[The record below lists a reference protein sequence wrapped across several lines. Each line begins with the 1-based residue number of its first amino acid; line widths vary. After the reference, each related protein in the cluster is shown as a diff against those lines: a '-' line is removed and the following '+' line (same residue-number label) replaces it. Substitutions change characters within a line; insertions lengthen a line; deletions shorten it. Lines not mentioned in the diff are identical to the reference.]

1 VNTTLQKIGAWY
13 DPAGSDFIVWA
24 PACKKVELILGSQQ
38 PSVHTMTMDD
48 LGYWKVTLPVA
59 PGTPYRFRLND
70 ENSYP
75 DPASFYQPQGVHGP
89 SVLVNCMHLSTGDEG
104 WKGIPLSNM
113 IIYELHTGCFSNT
126 HDFDGI
132 IRRLDYLAE
141 LGINT
146 VELMPLGQCPGHRN
160 WGYDG
165 VAPFAVQHSYGGI
178 RGFQRLV
185 KAAHAKGIAVLVDV
199 VYNHLGPEGNYLPFY
214 GPYFSERY
222 QTPWG
227 RPLNFDGPWS
237 DGVRNFFLQN
247 ARMWLEVYQVDGLR
261 LDAVHAMY
269 DFSAHH
275 FMQELKD
282 LALDIETRTGK
293 KKILIAEIDLNDP
306 RFINSLEK
314 GGYGLDGQWIDEFH
328 HALRALMT
336 GERNAYYE
344 DFGDI
349 THLEKAFRNTYVY
362 NGIYSQHRKR
372 TFGGHA
378 DQNPYSQFV
387 VFSQNHDQVG
397 NRTVGD
403 RLTHNISLEQLK
415 LAAATVLLSPY
426 VPLLFMGEE
435 YGEKNP
441 FLFFT
446 DFSDPALIER
456 VRAGREMEFAAFAGD
471 LELPD
476 PQSEETFLR
485 SNLSWDYRQG
495 QGATLLA
502 YYRHLIHL
510 RKTRPAL
517 QGMTRED
524 FHLYPVE
531 GQTLSFERK
540 ILNDQIYVWL
550 HFGDS
555 PTIVDNPTGCP
566 LRKIFDSASANWQG
580 PGESTNSEKIEL
592 QANSAAIYEK
602 ILA

>member
-24 PACKKVELILGSQQ
+24 PACKKVELILELQQ
-38 PSVHTMTMDD
+38 PTAHPMSPDD
-48 LGYWKVTLPVA
+48 LGYWKTSLPA
-59 PGTPYRFRLND
+59 TPGTPYRFRLNE

-75 DPASFYQPQGVHGP
+75 DPASFHQPQGVHEP
-89 SVLVNCMHLSTGDEG
+89 SVLVNRMGLSTEEEDWE
-104 WKGIPLSNM
+104 GIPLSNM

-132 IRRLDYLAE
+132 IRRLDYLSA

-146 VELMPLGQCPGHRN
+146 IELMPLGQCPGHRN

-165 VAPFAVQHSYGGI
+165 VAPFAIQHSYGGF

-214 GPYFSERY
+214 GPYFSDRY
-222 QTPWG
+222 HTPWG

-247 ARMWLEVYQVDGLR
+247 ARMWLEDYQADGLR
-261 LDAVHAMY
+261 LDAVHAIY
-269 DFSAHH
+269 DLSAHH
-275 FMQELKD
+275 FTQELKD
-282 LALDIETRTGK
+282 LALDIESRTGK
-293 KKILIAEIDLNDP
+293 KKTLIAEIDLNDP
-306 RFINSLEK
+306 RYINPVDK

-378 DQNPYSQFV
+378 DQHPYSQFV

-397 NRTVGD
+397 NRPMGD
-403 RLTHNISLEQLK
+403 RLTHNLSFEQLK

-441 FLFFT
+441 FQFFT
-446 DFSDPALIER
+446 DFSD
-456 VRAGREMEFAAFAGD
+456 
-471 LELPD
+471 PD

-485 SNLSWDYRQG
+485 SNLSWDYQQG
-495 QGATLLA
+495 QGAALLA
-502 YYRHLIHL
+502 YYRHLIRL

-540 ILNDQIYVWL
+540 IITDQVYVWL

-555 PTIVDNPTGCP
+555 PKIMDNPTGGP
-566 LRKIFDSASANWQG
+566 LRKIFDSASAEWWG
-580 PGESTNSEKIEL
+580 PGEKINTEKIEL
-592 QANSAAIYEK
+592 QPYSAVIYEK
-602 ILA
+602 TTP